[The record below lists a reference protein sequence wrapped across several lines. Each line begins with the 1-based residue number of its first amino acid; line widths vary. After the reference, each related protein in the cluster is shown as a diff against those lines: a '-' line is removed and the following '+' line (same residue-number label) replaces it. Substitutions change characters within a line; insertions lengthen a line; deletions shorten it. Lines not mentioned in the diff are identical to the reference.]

1 MGVQDVSGRRGGG
14 TKPVSA
20 PAASPTSHAKPL
32 RLPRFEQQNSLRRH
46 VVNALRAAMMS
57 GEMQSGSIYSAP
69 ALAEQFGVSATPVR
83 EAMLDLTKEGLVEVV
98 RNKGFRVVHLT
109 AADLTALAELRR
121 LLEVPTVGKLARNA
135 RREDLEALRP
145 LAVRIDH
152 LAHSRDVVEY
162 VELDREFHLELL
174 GLSGNH
180 FLVDIVGD
188 LRNRSRLALL
198 REWSSTDE
206 LAQNSREHFVL
217 IDQLVAGDAEDAE
230 ALIRRHIGRM

>member
-1 MGVQDVSGRRGGG
+1 MEVQDVSGGRSRAP
-14 TKPVSA
+14 KPVSA
-20 PAASPTSHAKPL
+20 PSASPSSDAKAL

-46 VVNALRAAMMS
+46 VANALRAAMMS
-57 GEMQSGSIYSAP
+57 GEMQSGAVYSAP

-109 AADLTALAELRR
+109 VSDLTALAELRR
-121 LLEVPTVGKLARNA
+121 LLEVPTVGQLARSA
-135 RREDLEALRP
+135 RQEDLEALRP
-145 LAVRIDH
+145 LALRIDD
-152 LAHSRDVVEY
+152 LAHSHDVVEY

-174 GLSGNH
+174 ALSGNPY
-180 FLVDIVGD
+180 LIDIVGE

-206 LAQNSREHFVL
+206 LAQNSREHFIL
-217 IDQLVAGDAEDAE
+217 IDQLIAGDAKEAE